1 MVNQWE
7 EKNNQLIPRKSGS
20 IFIELSGTP
29 DNLEAKGFDL
39 NKFKF

>member
-20 IFIELSGTP
+20 IFIELSGPP